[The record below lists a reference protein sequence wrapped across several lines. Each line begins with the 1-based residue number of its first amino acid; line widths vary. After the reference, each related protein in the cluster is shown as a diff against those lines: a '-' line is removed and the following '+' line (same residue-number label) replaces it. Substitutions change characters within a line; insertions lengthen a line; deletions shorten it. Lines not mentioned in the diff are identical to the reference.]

1 MNSKSDMAV
10 HTGKPRLTV
19 LALDGVALAVGISTT
34 RAEQRSHPT
43 TIAEPCFDAGPH
55 DFDRCLPHDVSKP
68 ARVPE
73 IISAAGFENY
83 FREVVDLGGGAN
95 AGPQA
100 LGGLCNRYG
109 LEMDLRSLVSRRKGT
124 PPVLQRSSG
133 GFIRQGDLLNR
144 INLILAV
151 QPCLQKDFCS
161 RQTQIK
167 SKSLAVPPHRGAY
180 RDRHG
185 RGAGCGGRGSVGR
198 AT

>member
-1 MNSKSDMAV
+1 V
-10 HTGKPRLTV
+10 LRLP
-19 LALDGVALAVGISTT
+19 LGSTT

-43 TIAEPCFDAGPH
+43 TIAEPCVDAGPH
-55 DFDRCLPHDVSKP
+55 DFDRCLPHHVSKP

-124 PPVLQRSSG
+124 PPVLRSSG

-144 INLILAV
+144 ISLMLAV
-151 QPCLQKDFCS
+151 QSCLQKDFRS
-161 RQTQIK
+161 RSTQIRTI
-167 SKSLAVPPHRGAY
+167 SLAVSSQGGAY